1 MSSDHSANLD
11 DDPRSR
17 IAFVVLEQLCWHMF
31 CCDVIFDAFSD
42 VLCEVIGDADPNAIE
57 LAECANE
64 LRHDLQATYRAA
76 TEKKLGFTALSPAE
90 NATLTIERAAN
101 AGVQSVSH
109 RADAPRCDAPGCSGS
124 ALDLGHGS
132 WSGGCLTHISL
143 TDRER
148 HQMFNNSGEYAR
160 ERADFLRNQLNRGTA
175 IALVNWWNDMG
186 GPRHVLEEA
195 IRSEIDFP

>member
-1 MSSDHSANLD
+1 MPSERSANLD

-42 VLCEVIGDADPNAIE
+42 VLCEVIGDVDPNAIE

-64 LRHDLQATYRAA
+64 LRHDLQAVYRTA
-76 TEKKLGFTALSPAE
+76 TEKRLGFTALSPAE
-90 NATLTIERAAN
+90 NATLTIERAVN
-101 AGVQSVSH
+101 AGVQSVSN

-143 TDRER
+143 TDRDR

-186 GPRHVLEEA
+186 GPRHILEEA
-195 IRSEIDFP
+195 IRSEMDVP